1 MDALGHDVMGRRAAE
16 AWPLAR
22 EVLLAPPGPEWRPG
36 HDGVIATGV
45 GSSEAHARHLVGLL
59 RRHTPVPA
67 WFEPLSAFLEPGF
80 PGPTAAR
87 RTLVVFSQG
96 LAANA
101 QIALG
106 RRRGFASVVLMT
118 SATVEGQGQ
127 AGRPERAAILRDLAA
142 ESGRVE
148 RFPLEDEY
156 AILVRLIGPL
166 CGFAAAWRLAS
177 CVKGHTLGTA
187 RDLVDRLDAWASG
200 PWSHRMLTGIEESL
214 EAHRAGFVVATGPGL
229 GGCAENVVAKFVE
242 GLYWRGPRVVDLL
255 GLAHGQLQQLV
266 AAPEPVWVLG
276 DDALASRAEVVLA
289 GAGLPARRVPMP
301 GAVDVAPLAA
311 ELLLNPVLVGL
322 ARRMGVDQVN
332 WPGKGMDGGLYGIS
346 RREDVDDAKRA
357 GSLP

>member
-22 EVLLAPPGPEWRPG
+22 ALLLEPPGPEWRPG
-36 HDGVIATGV
+36 HGGVIATGV
-45 GSSEAHARHLVGLL
+45 GSSEAHARYLVGLL
-59 RRHTPVPA
+59 RQHASVPA
-67 WFEPLSAFLEPGF
+67 WFEPLSAFLDPGF
-80 PGPTAAR
+80 PGPATAG

-101 QIALG
+101 QVALE
-106 RRRGFASVVLMT
+106 RRRDFASVVVMT
-118 SATVEGQGQ
+118 SATVEGQDR
-127 AGRPERAAILRDLAA
+127 AGRTERAAILRRLAA
-142 ESGRVE
+142 EGSRVE

-177 CVKGHTLGTA
+177 CVKGHSLGPA
-187 RDLVDRLDAWASG
+187 RDLVEQLDAWAAG
-200 PWSHRMLTGIEESL
+200 PWSHRMLAGIEEAL

-255 GLAHGQLQQLV
+255 GLAHGPLQQLV
-266 AAPEPVWVLG
+266 AAPEPAWVLG
-276 DDALASRAEVVLA
+276 DDALARRAESVLA
-289 GAGLPARRVPMP
+289 GAGLRARRVPMP
-301 GAVDVAPLAA
+301 GAADVAPLAA

-322 ARRMGVDQVN
+322 ARRLGVDQVN

-346 RREDVDDAKRA
+346 TREDLDDAERA
-357 GSLP
+357 